1 MDNIVVVDGAPVIDA
16 SKKERLVTKICKDFG
31 KKGVHVKAD
40 NIFMPWDDKAG
51 KSKGCVSLPHSP
63 RPILID
69 CRYIFIE
76 FRNAEEAA
84 MAIAILNNHAF
95 DSKHTFKLNLFTD
108 IERFANL
115 DETYVEPK
123 TEEYQPRVRAQDL
136 CSKPLLIVLLGTS
149 ARLAR

>member
-1 MDNIVVVDGAPVIDA
+1 MGRQGGQEQRVRVTPPFLHHLLIVC
-16 SKKERLVTKICKDFG
+16 S
-31 KKGVHVKAD
+31 
-40 NIFMPWDDKAG
+40 
-51 KSKGCVSLPHSP
+51 
-63 RPILID
+63 
-69 CRYIFIE
+69 YIFIE

-123 TEEYQPRVRAQDL
+123 TEEYQPRVREQHMRTKL
-136 CSKPLLIVLLGTS
+136 LLIVLVGTP
-149 ARLAR
+149 ARLAC

>member
-63 RPILID
+63 TA
-69 CRYIFIE
+69 YSSS
-76 FRNAEEAA
+76 AA
-84 MAIAILNNHAF
+84 ISSSSSA
-95 DSKHTFKLNLFTD
+95 T
-108 IERFANL
+108 
-115 DETYVEPK
+115 
-123 TEEYQPRVRAQDL
+123 PR
-136 CSKPLLIVLLGTS
+136 
-149 ARLAR
+149 RLRWPSRS

>member
-1 MDNIVVVDGAPVIDA
+1 MGRRGGQEQRV
-16 SKKERLVTKICKDFG
+16 RVTPPF
-31 KKGVHVKAD
+31 
-40 NIFMPWDDKAG
+40 
-51 KSKGCVSLPHSP
+51 PH
-63 RPILID
+63 RILIV
-69 CRYIFIE
+69 CSYIYIE

-123 TEEYQPRVRAQDL
+123 TEEYQPRVRALDL
-136 CSKPLLIVLLGTS
+136 CTNLLLIALLGAS